1 MWVRRLRDELLIG
14 ALLIGVVV
22 ALASMLAVSAVIS
35 QQYLDQSRAQLSK
48 ASRVV
53 EEQLEDRQ
61 NSLLAAARQL
71 ANQKNLGSTL
81 WYLAQYAKSGL
92 EREALANTY
101 QQLATDTYKIGRV
114 ARLSKVAIYDPAG
127 NLVTFAQSDGQR
139 EVVGY
144 LERGPA
150 PVVMQASLKVG
161 DELDSTALR
170 ESKSLAGFAS
180 RFEGRLPQQELAR
193 FTIDHDQLAIES
205 LVPIFG
211 VAFDPGSGKQEIKQ
225 LGLVMAI
232 QFLDEALVDY
242 LSRLTD
248 AKINI
253 FTTRGLSSGS
263 LPAYRTPDW
272 GGGEESPAPSPP
284 AMLFNETSIDG
295 AGYYQS
301 LTPIYAEKRLV
312 GSIAVLQSKEMVS
325 RNLWQMVRILGLI
338 AAGCLL
344 IILPFGWL
352 FADRVSRPLTTLSR
366 IFRGVASGERSAT
379 LSGELEQLEHGRQR
393 HQEVHDL
400 TRSFVA
406 MDRAIA
412 QKLQQIN
419 EINASLEENI
429 AQRTTELRLANEE
442 LSNLASHDT
451 LTGLPNRQLLADHVQ
466 LALAGAR
473 RNETRLALMFID
485 LDEFKPIN
493 DTLGHDI
500 GDMLLKEAAR
510 RIQLCMRESDTV
522 ARFGGDEFIV
532 LLPLIEQPTD
542 ALAAA
547 EKIRTAINQPFEL
560 AGHRRQISTSIGI
573 AIFPEHGGDEA
584 ALFKN
589 ADAAMYQAKNQGRNM
604 VRLFSAP

>member
-14 ALLIGVVV
+14 ALMIGVVV
-22 ALASMLAVSAVIS
+22 ALASMLAVSVVIS
-35 QQYLDQSRAQLSK
+35 QQYLEQSRAQLSK

-61 NSLLAAARQL
+61 SALLAAARQL

-92 EREALANTY
+92 ERETLANTY
-101 QQLATDTYKIGRV
+101 QQLASDTHRIGRV
-114 ARLSKVAIYDPAG
+114 ARLSKVAIYDPTG
-127 NLVTFAQSDGQR
+127 NLISFAQSDGQR

-144 LERGPA
+144 LERGPVPLA
-150 PVVMQASLKVG
+150 MQATLKVG

-170 ESKSLAGFAS
+170 ESKTLPGFAR
-180 RFEGRLPQQELAR
+180 RFDGRLPQQEVAR
-193 FTIDHDQLAIES
+193 FTINDDKLAIES
-205 LVPIFG
+205 LVPIVG

-225 LGLVMAI
+225 LGLVAAI
-232 QFLDEALVDY
+232 QFVDEALVDY

-263 LPAYRTPDW
+263 LPAYRMPDW
-272 GGGEESPAPSPP
+272 GGGEASPALSPP

-295 AGYYQS
+295 AGYYQL

-352 FADRVSRPLTTLSR
+352 FATRVSRPLTTLSR
-366 IFRGVASGERSAT
+366 IFRGVASDERSAA
-379 LSGELEQLEHGRQR
+379 LSRELEQLEQGRQR

-400 TRSFVA
+400 TRSFIA

-419 EINASLEENI
+419 ELNASLEETV

-493 DTLGHDI
+493 DTLGHDC

-510 RIQLCMRESDTV
+510 RIQMCMRESDTV

-532 LLPLIEQPTD
+532 LLPFIEQATD

-584 ALFKN
+584 SLFKN
-589 ADAAMYQAKNQGRNM
+589 ADAAMYQAKNEGRNM
-604 VRLFSAP
+604 VRVFSAT

>member
-1 MWVRRLRDELLIG
+1 MWIRRLRDELLIG
-14 ALLIGVVV
+14 ALLISVAV
-22 ALASMLAVSAVIS
+22 ALASMLAVSVVIS
-35 QQYLDQSRAQLSK
+35 QQYLDQSRAQLTK

-53 EEQLEDRQ
+53 EEQLGDRQ
-61 NSLLAAARQL
+61 RSLLAASRQL
-71 ANQKNLGSTL
+71 AHQKNLGSTL
-81 WYLAQYAKSGL
+81 WYLAQYGKSGL
-92 EREALANTY
+92 EREALVNTY
-101 QQLATDTYKIGRV
+101 QQLASDTHKIGRV
-114 ARLSKVAIYDPAG
+114 ARLSKVAIYDLNG
-127 NLVTFAQSDGQR
+127 NLVSFAQADGRQ
-139 EVVGY
+139 ELVGFVE
-144 LERGPA
+144 LAPL
-150 PVVMQASLKVG
+150 PVVMQATLKAG
-161 DELDSTALR
+161 DELDGMALR
-170 ESKSLAGFAS
+170 ASKAALGFAL
-180 RFEGRLPQQELAR
+180 RFDGRLPQQEVTR
-193 FTIDHDQLAIES
+193 FTINHDQLAIES
-205 LVPIFG
+205 QVPIVG

-225 LGLVMAI
+225 LGLVTAI
-232 QFLDEALVDY
+232 QVLDDALVDY

-253 FTTRGLSSGS
+253 FTSRGLSSGS
-263 LPAYRTPDW
+263 LPAYQSPDW
-272 GGGEESPAPSPP
+272 GGGQEGPELSPP

-352 FADRVSRPLTTLSR
+352 FATTVSRPLTTLSR
-366 IFRGVASGERSAT
+366 IFRGVASGERSPA
-379 LSGELEQLEHGRQR
+379 LSLELDQLEHGRQR

-419 EINASLEENI
+419 EINASLEETI
-429 AQRTTELRLANEE
+429 AQRTAELRLANEE
-442 LSNLASHDT
+442 LGNLASHDT

-473 RNETRLALMFID
+473 RNETQLALMFID

-493 DTLGHDI
+493 DTLGHDV
-500 GDMLLKEAAR
+500 GDMLLREAAR

-547 EKIRTAINQPFEL
+547 EKIRAAINQPFEL